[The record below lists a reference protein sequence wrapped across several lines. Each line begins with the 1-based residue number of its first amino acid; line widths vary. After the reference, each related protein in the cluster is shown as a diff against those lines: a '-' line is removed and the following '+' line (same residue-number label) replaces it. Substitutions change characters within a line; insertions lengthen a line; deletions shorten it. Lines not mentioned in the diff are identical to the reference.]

1 MKRLGWIGILVLLA
15 LAACDTTTREARRMI
30 ARAEQLV
37 DTLPDS
43 TVRLIDSVL
52 RMPASLSE
60 RQRMDMALLQAEAL
74 FADRGNEISPV
85 MDDDFFD
92 DHANVVSTSPDL
104 ERAATYYASKKQY
117 AKAAHAALYSGFV
130 QQHYDEKE
138 AAMQSFKEAEQYGRL
153 AGDSLV
159 VAQAQYK
166 MGRLLFI
173 NGMKEDALVL
183 LQTADKGFGNLFVE
197 KALVENMLAV
207 CYMVKGEY
215 EITEHYLHQSLLYA
229 DKGHSVMVKR
239 KVLNNY
245 AVLYRLQKKYG
256 QAIACLRKIAEEPNF
271 DDTKLLLLNMN
282 YGDVYYEM
290 NKLDSAALY
299 YKQVDMLLPEN
310 HVKMET
316 KASAYKSLSKFAEN
330 QDNAILALQYWK
342 QYNYWLNEVRDVRER
357 NNVFAVQK
365 KYDYESLQ
373 NTMNRKLARTQQ
385 IIAIV
390 IVLFLCFVTIFL
402 FRSAQ
407 RSKREAE
414 ANANLFHFMQQ
425 NKALVESNMAQER
438 RALDATQQLS
448 DMLQA
453 KFKTMQK
460 LSFSIENP
468 KNKIALKD
476 LEKEVF
482 GDGEHWEAVIE
493 VLDALYPGLWESI
506 TLKYP
511 EMNEMEQRVLM
522 LSRFKLSRMEEAALL
537 GISTSVLDKLRT
549 KVRKMVEQD
558 KMP

>member
-1 MKRLGWIGILVLLA
+1 MKRLGWIVILVLLA
-15 LAACDTTTREARRMI
+15 LAACDTTTREARRMVK
-30 ARAEQLV
+30 RAEQLV

-92 DHANVVSTSPDL
+92 DHANVVSTSPEL
-104 ERAATYYASKKQY
+104 ERAADYYANKKQY
-117 AKAAHAALYSGFV
+117 AKAAHAALYNGFV
-130 QQHYDEKE
+130 QQHYNEKE

-215 EITEHYLHQSLLYA
+215 EITEHYLQQSLLYA
-229 DKGHSVMVKR
+229 DKSHSVMVKR

-245 AVLYRLQKKYG
+245 AVLSRLQKKYG

-290 NKLDSAALY
+290 NKLDSAAFY

-373 NTMNRKLARTQQ
+373 NTMNRKLACTQQ

-482 GDGEHWEAVIE
+482 GDGEHWEAVME

>member
-1 MKRLGWIGILVLLA
+1 
-15 LAACDTTTREARRMI
+15 
-30 ARAEQLV
+30 
-37 DTLPDS
+37 
-43 TVRLIDSVL
+43 
-52 RMPASLSE
+52 
-60 RQRMDMALLQAEAL
+60 
-74 FADRGNEISPV
+74 
-85 MDDDFFD
+85 
-92 DHANVVSTSPDL
+92 
-104 ERAATYYASKKQY
+104 
-117 AKAAHAALYSGFV
+117 
-130 QQHYDEKE
+130 
-138 AAMQSFKEAEQYGRL
+138 
-153 AGDSLV
+153 
-159 VAQAQYK
+159 
-166 MGRLLFI
+166 
-173 NGMKEDALVL
+173 
-183 LQTADKGFGNLFVE
+183 
-197 KALVENMLAV
+197 
-207 CYMVKGEY
+207 
-215 EITEHYLHQSLLYA
+215 
-229 DKGHSVMVKR
+229 
-239 KVLNNY
+239 
-245 AVLYRLQKKYG
+245 
-256 QAIACLRKIAEEPNF
+256 
-271 DDTKLLLLNMN
+271 
-282 YGDVYYEM
+282 
-290 NKLDSAALY
+290 
-299 YKQVDMLLPEN
+299 
-310 HVKMET
+310 
-316 KASAYKSLSKFAEN
+316 
-330 QDNAILALQYWK
+330 
-342 QYNYWLNEVRDVRER
+342 VRER

-373 NTMNRKLARTQQ
+373 NTMNRKLACTQQ

-482 GDGEHWEAVIE
+482 GDGEHWEAVME

>member
-43 TVRLIDSVL
+43 TVHLIDSVL
-52 RMPASLSE
+52 RMPANLSE

-74 FADRGNEISPV
+74 FADHGQDVSPV

-92 DHANVVSTSPDL
+92 DHDDISTSPEL
-104 ERAATYYASKKQY
+104 ERAADYYANKKQY
-117 AKAAHAALYSGFV
+117 AKAAHAALYNGFV
-130 QQHYDEKE
+130 QQHYNEKE

-215 EITEHYLHQSLLYA
+215 EITEHYLQQSLLYA
-229 DKGHSVMVKR
+229 DKSHSVMVKR

-245 AVLYRLQKKYG
+245 AVLSRLQKKYG
-256 QAIACLRKIAEEPNF
+256 QAIACLRKIAEETNL

-290 NKLDSAALY
+290 NKLDSAAFY

-330 QDNAILALQYWK
+330 QDNATLALQYWK
-342 QYNYWLNEVRDVRER
+342 QYNYWLNEVRDMRER

-438 RALDATQQLS
+438 KVLDTTQQLS

-460 LSFSIENP
+460 LSISIENS

-482 GDGEHWEAVIE
+482 GDGEHWEAVTE